1 MVSKVGSQY
10 DYIGIPCHACCRPRV
25 SNVRFILWLGRY
37 WLVDMGISDLERPS
51 TDYVKHGF
59 MVHVDRSNYEGV
71 GSMIEVV
78 MLLLGV
84 GILVAWLVLGGEGDE

>member
-1 MVSKVGSQY
+1 M
-10 DYIGIPCHACCRPRV
+10 D
-25 SNVRFILWLGRY
+25 LG
-37 WLVDMGISDLERPS
+37 VSDLERPS

-59 MVHVDRSNYEGV
+59 IFYVDRSNYEGV

-84 GILVAWLVLGGEGDE
+84 GILVTWLVLGGEGDE

>member
-1 MVSKVGSQY
+1 M
-10 DYIGIPCHACCRPRV
+10 D
-25 SNVRFILWLGRY
+25 L
-37 WLVDMGISDLERPS
+37 GISDLERPS

-59 MVHVDRSNYEGV
+59 IFYVDRSNYEGV

-84 GILVAWLVLGGEGDE
+84 GILVTWLVLGGEGDE

>member
-1 MVSKVGSQY
+1 M
-10 DYIGIPCHACCRPRV
+10 D
-25 SNVRFILWLGRY
+25 LG
-37 WLVDMGISDLERPS
+37 VSDLERPS

-71 GSMIEVV
+71 GIMIEVV